1 MKYYDLTDID
11 DFDTLYWIAEIN
23 DLAWDEYH
31 YNEEYFFHAQLIRLS
46 KPSVDITS
54 PWID

>member
-23 DLAWDEYH
+23 DLAWDEY
-31 YNEEYFFHAQLIRLS
+31 YYGEEYFFHAQLIRLS

-54 PWID
+54 PW